1 MTVAPD
7 NKDSNFDLRSDSPSE
22 SLSDKR
28 GDEVEMKRKEEGED
42 LEGERRRERKLV
54 VGRDRIDRSIFL
66 GRVCGEY
73 SRGSGQGFGRTNP
86 ENLLKKVGSLFLLLS
101 SPFTPSIDLYKN
113 ATNLYMG
120 QTITRSYITT
130 HLPNTYNESIEM
142 PSIIEHSIQIIQFIH
157 YEGHNQR
164 VENNSTGESELESSQ
179 RTHGEETVFGVERD
193 KS

>member
-1 MTVAPD
+1 M
-7 NKDSNFDLRSDSPSE
+7 
-22 SLSDKR
+22 LS
-28 GDEVEMKRKEEGED
+28 GGIGLIEAYSWE
-42 LEGERRRERKLV
+42 
-54 VGRDRIDRSIFL
+54 
-66 GRVCGEY
+66 RVCGEY
-73 SRGSGQGFGRTNP
+73 SRGLGQGFGVANP
-86 ENLLKKVGSLFLLLS
+86 ENLFEKSWISLS
-101 SPFTPSIDLYKN
+101 SPFTPSIDSYKN